1 MQIKKL
7 YMDQDKT
14 LELNLNNRL
23 QRSSDQS
30 SLPNLSF
37 LQAFYLSDVSAA
49 FWPQVSKA
57 SLGA

>member
-1 MQIKKL
+1 
-7 YMDQDKT
+7 MDQDKT

>member
-1 MQIKKL
+1 
-7 YMDQDKT
+7 MDQNKA

-30 SLPNLSF
+30 RLVKLSL
-37 LQAFYLSDVSAA
+37 LQAFYLSDLSAA
-49 FWPQVSKA
+49 FGPQVFKV